1 MNDPDKPVEMPV
13 NVTNAE
19 PTILQMP
26 GTIGSAKLVFPKN
39 GLETLNLLDKIDKV
53 GEYPL

>member
-1 MNDPDKPVEMPV
+1 MNDPDKPAEMPV
-13 NVTNAE
+13 NVTNVE
-19 PTILQMP
+19 PTILEMP

-39 GLETLNLLDKIDKV
+39 GLETLDLLDKIDKV